1 MTSLAKVS
9 IGVKA
14 FIDEHKANGNSAPK
28 VLEKWMEPYL
38 SQCIERLLVRGPDI
52 RCTTHELTQ
61 RGPSGLLPV
70 QLSLTQKIFATAAL
84 LIWQRIGFHRSSR
97 SGMTI
102 LAASKSTF
110 CCELS

>member
-28 VLEKWMEPYL
+28 VLEKWIEPYL
-38 SQCIERLLVRGPDI
+38 SQCIERLLVRGSDI

-61 RGPSGLLPV
+61 RGTKQTLDYSSSLAQHRFARAAGFSLRCSPCRESGHCL
-70 QLSLTQKIFATAAL
+70 
-84 LIWQRIGFHRSSR
+84 
-97 SGMTI
+97 
-102 LAASKSTF
+102 
-110 CCELS
+110 

>member
-28 VLEKWMEPYL
+28 VLEKWIEPYL

-61 RGPSGLLPV
+61 RGTEPPLDLG
-70 QLSLTQKIFATAAL
+70 T
-84 LIWQRIGFHRSSR
+84 
-97 SGMTI
+97 
-102 LAASKSTF
+102 
-110 CCELS
+110 

>member
-61 RGPSGLLPV
+61 RGHRCLLRV
-70 QLSLTQKIFATAAL
+70 QRVLTQHFLACAAARIL
-84 LIWQRIGFHRSSR
+84 QRSGFHQ
-97 SGMTI
+97 SGH
-102 LAASKSTF
+102 
-110 CCELS
+110 